1 MSSRDSDDQTDSRT
15 VGDRPLVSDR
25 GAGTGDRS
33 ADPGREGSD
42 KSLVCPVCATRHLG
56 TERFCQRCGIPLVFV
71 GSERSVSVSPAH
83 AHARKIKPQLADG
96 PLVRVAGARNQVEA
110 EFIQG
115 LLLEEGVPSV
125 LRRSR
130 GFDVPDFLAAG
141 PRDVLVPASGAPTAS
156 EVLLQA
162 DLAPTGDPP
171 PLPAAR
177 LAVGLLLSAGV
188 VAVVAWA
195 VTQVA

>member
-1 MSSRDSDDQTDSRT
+1 MSSRAPDSDQS
-15 VGDRPLVSDR
+15 GDPV
-25 GAGTGDRS
+25 AAAGDRS
-33 ADPGREGSD
+33 DGAGRDGTGLP
-42 KSLVCPVCATRHLG
+42 LVCPSCATTHPSD
-56 TERFCQRCGIPLVFV
+56 ERFCSRCGMPLVFAGV
-71 GSERSVSVSPAH
+71 ERSPPVSAAH

-96 PLVRVAGARNQVEA
+96 PLVRVAGARNQAEA

-141 PRDVLVPASGAPTAS
+141 PRDVLVPASGAPVAS
-156 EVLLQA
+156 DVLLQA

-171 PLPAAR
+171 PLPPVR
-177 LAVGLLLSAGV
+177 LAVGLLLAAGV

-195 VTQVA
+195 VTQLA